1 MSTKDAPMLDTTL
14 QLDEGRLRED
24 SGRTPETADVS
35 AIYDRS
41 VLLMQAAA
49 VGADAA
55 SGARESGW
63 KGDWLVLL
71 QALCK
76 LTVTQAS
83 AGDPAPLFTAERL
96 RQEIASLVG
105 DPEAQWWSD
114 ESDTARK
121 KFTNAWRALENDIG
135 RIEENLCGRAI
146 SSRVAGIVTLS
157 TPTRLGTTNAMGYGL
172 SVSPIALPATAAA
185 EPPPITNAPVG
196 QLPANCPIDYLEEME
211 AYPIPGLKKPLK
223 ISLSGWRAALIT
235 LPVVIGLAIAGLLSW
250 FLLALLASDVSPRA
264 LLQAAVL
271 TGVIG
276 GLVAWLCHP
285 FYALIH
291 DRIVRAPTF
300 LEARLPLGHVLLIR
314 REGEDRVLRMV
325 RYTATCPVCEGEIT
339 IEKGRRRL
347 RGRLIGEC
355 GRNPVEHVF
364 SFDFITRKGERL

>member
-1 MSTKDAPMLDTTL
+1 MLDTTL
-14 QLDEGRLRED
+14 QLDEGRLREN

-196 QLPANCPIDYLEEME
+196 GPASSKLPDRLLGGNGGLPNPWPEEAVE
-211 AYPIPGLKKPLK
+211 D
-223 ISLSGWRAALIT
+223 
-235 LPVVIGLAIAGLLSW
+235 
-250 FLLALLASDVSPRA
+250 LALWLARCTDHPTRGDRTRHRRA
-264 LLQAAVL
+264 
-271 TGVIG
+271 TE
-276 GLVAWLCHP
+276 LVPACTS
-285 FYALIH
+285 
-291 DRIVRAPTF
+291 R
-300 LEARLPLGHVLLIR
+300 IR
-314 REGEDRVLRMV
+314 RIPASTAAGSGADRRH
-325 RYTATCPVCEGEIT
+325 
-339 IEKGRRRL
+339 RRTGCL
-347 RGRLIGEC
+347 VVSSLLH
-355 GRNPVEHVF
+355 P
-364 SFDFITRKGERL
+364 DP